1 MWWWNLKFHFWS
13 YFDWYI
19 KQLQK
24 VQEHDKLF
32 AEFLHDEILQ
42 DIIYLK
48 NRITINQEKML
59 STDDNQF
66 ILSLI
71 NKIRNTVDSY
81 SPLIIKSISLK
92 ENYKNLIK
100 SMQQRYSK
108 NDIIID
114 FYCDK
119 DFFLEK
125 PYDILIYRIMKE
137 LLNNAFKHSN
147 AELIELRLYLN
158 KRSDIV
164 LSIKND
170 GCEKG
175 AEYKIGWGTNSL
187 EEDVRNIGGKIV
199 LNQYANGIVLIIVEI
214 PLLGDQ
220 L

>member
-1 MWWWNLKFHFWS
+1 
-13 YFDWYI
+13 
-19 KQLQK
+19 
-24 VQEHDKLF
+24 
-32 AEFLHDEILQ
+32 
-42 DIIYLK
+42 
-48 NRITINQEKML
+48 ML
-59 STDDNQF
+59 STDDKQF

-164 LSIKND
+164 LSIKMMVA
-170 GCEKG
+170 KK
-175 AEYKIGWGTNSL
+175 AL
-187 EEDVRNIGGKIV
+187 NIKLVGGRT
-199 LNQYANGIVLIIVEI
+199 L
-214 PLLGDQ
+214 
-220 L
+220 